1 MPVSPTGDDSVY
13 SEEVSGAQHSPKIP
27 GILESLKDE
36 PQLLRV
42 VARARLC
49 GLIARPGSQGA
60 HLHADALMHLVA
72 AQGVQFLPPGPQ
84 DRDAPGLG
92 HPKQLGPLPLQPS
105 FTRLEQK
112 PGHAPAVGPQGQEA
126 RGQAEQTFQPLG
138 RRQVIEKQAAQLLPA
153 RPRHWGEMTDDP
165 ATEAPDRPEQSHS
178 SSCARDSTNRRLQ
191 RTRWPP
197 TPRSPRVG
205 QTVPESSLKD

>member
-1 MPVSPTGDDSVY
+1 MPVFPTGDDSVY

-92 HPKQLGPLPLQPS
+92 HPEQLGPLPLQPS

-112 PGHAPAVGPQGQEA
+112 PGHTPAVGPA
-126 RGQAEQTFQPLG
+126 RRA
-138 RRQVIEKQAAQLLPA
+138 RR
-153 RPRHWGEMTDDP
+153 HG
-165 ATEAPDRPEQSHS
+165 DRPNRRSSLWVGARSSRSRRLS
-178 SSCARDSTNRRLQ
+178 SS
-191 RTRWPP
+191 PP
-197 TPRSPRVG
+197 GRATG
-205 QTVPESSLKD
+205 EK